1 MNAVAEKPQ
10 AVAADAQTRA
20 APTPP
25 SPARRLRWLW
35 RPAVGVVAAVGIG
48 VTASWWFTEGR
59 YIESTDNAYVQ
70 GDIAVLGSRIEGDV
84 AAIKVADNQRVH
96 AGDPLIVLDPS
107 DWRARLA
114 QATAAAAEA
123 NAAIETAQ
131 RQVAQQQATILVAQ
145 SQIAQAQAEQARA
158 GADAAR
164 SGTLVT
170 AGWASRQAN
179 DQAIADARKA
189 NAALASAEA
198 QKAAA
203 EQQLAV
209 LQAQVTQAMAR
220 QQNATA
226 AVQLAENNLAY
237 TVIRAPFDG
246 VVGNRAAELGQHVQ
260 PGAQLIAVAPLAE
273 KLYVV
278 ANFKETQ
285 LRRMHAGMKVELVPD
300 IDSSAAVDG
309 RVDSLAPATGALFS
323 LLPPENATG
332 NFTKVVQRVPVKIA
346 LDPAEAARAGWLRA
360 GLSVTAE
367 VDTRGPDAQRLGLFG
382 AAAATLGQV
391 LP

>member
-1 MNAVAEKPQ
+1 
-10 AVAADAQTRA
+10 
-20 APTPP
+20 
-25 SPARRLRWLW
+25 
-35 RPAVGVVAAVGIG
+35 VGLAAAVGIG
-48 VTASWWFTEGR
+48 ITVSWWFAEGR

-84 AAIKVADNQRVH
+84 AAIEVADNQRVRT
-96 AGDPLIVLDPS
+96 GDPLIVLDPA

-123 NAAIETAQ
+123 TAAIETAQ

-145 SQIAQAQAEQARA
+145 AQISQAQAEQARA
-158 GADAAR
+158 VADAAR
-164 SGTLVT
+164 SGTLVSG
-170 AGWASRQAN
+170 GWASRQAN

-189 NAALASAEA
+189 NAAVVSAEA
-198 QKAAA
+198 QRAAA

-209 LQAQVTQAMAR
+209 LRAQVTQATAR
-220 QQNATA
+220 QRNATA
-226 AVQLAENNLAY
+226 AVQLADNNLAY

-246 VVGNRAAELGQHVQ
+246 VVGNRAAEIGQHVQ
-260 PGAQLIAVAPLAE
+260 PGVQLIAVAPLPE

-285 LRRMHAGMKVELVPD
+285 LRRMRAGMKVQLVPD
-300 IDSSAAVDG
+300 IDSSAAVNG

-346 LDPAEAARAGWLRA
+346 LDPSEASRAGWLRA

-382 AAAATLGQV
+382 AAAATLAQV

>member
-1 MNAVAEKPQ
+1 MNAIPEKPL
-10 AVAADAQTRA
+10 AMPADNQT
-20 APTPP
+20 
-25 SPARRLRWLW
+25 PATARHPGRQLRRLW
-35 RPAVGVVAAVGIG
+35 RPAAALAAVVAVG

-70 GDIAVLGSRIEGDV
+70 GDIAVLGPRIEGDV
-84 AAIKVADNQRVH
+84 IAIKVADNQRVH
-96 AGDPLIVLDPS
+96 AGEPLIVLDPA

-114 QATAAAAEA
+114 QAVATAAQAT
-123 NAAIETAQ
+123 AAIETAQ
-131 RQVAQQQATILVAQ
+131 RQVAQQQATIEAAQAAIAQ
-145 SQIAQAQAEQARA
+145 SQA
-158 GADAAR
+158 GQTLASADAAR
-164 SGTLVT
+164 SGTLVSG
-170 AGWASRQAN
+170 GWASRQSN

-189 NAALASAEA
+189 NAAVVLAQA

-209 LQAQVTQAMAR
+209 FQAQVVEAKAR
-220 QQNATA
+220 QQNAAA

-246 VVGNRAAELGQHVQ
+246 IVGNRAAELGQHVQ
-260 PGAQLIAVAPLAE
+260 PGAQLIAVAPLPDQ
-273 KLYVV
+273 LYVV

-285 LRRMHAGMKVELVPD
+285 LRHMHAGMKVALIPD
-300 IDSSAAVDG
+300 IDTDMVVDG
-309 RVDSLAPATGALFS
+309 RVNSLAPATGSLFS

-332 NFTKVVQRVPVKIA
+332 NFTKVVQRVPVKIT
-346 LDPAEAARAGWLRA
+346 LDPAQAARAGWLRA

-382 AAAATLGQV
+382 AAAATLEHV